1 MSMVIIFWSR
11 LFLLGGLPLATTF
24 LILLNLIWGQLKT
37 ESEMHSFQ
45 ELIEMNTISVDLVH
59 ELQLGRGISTIF
71 TSAEGQHTVAEL
83 TS

>member
-1 MSMVIIFWSR
+1 MSMFDIIRSR

-24 LILLNLIWGQLKT
+24 QILLNLIWGQLKT
-37 ESEMHSFQ
+37 ESEMHSSQ
-45 ELIEMNTISVDLVH
+45 ELVEMNIISGDLVH